1 MANHGFVKTKR
12 FMNFD
17 RVQNLLEDLNLR
29 LFNNKLQI
37 ESFFQK
43 EKPNIGWNVKY
54 EDYGSLSFWLNSFRF
69 FEIRHSSNGFMWWI
83 DSVILNEI
91 AVCFNG
97 IISDEGVSE
106 KWYGTRNKHNDFWKF
121 QEKIMFGGF
130 PKEEKK
136 LLLSLIK
143 VPIEFRK

>member
-1 MANHGFVKTKR
+1 MANHGFVKTKK

-17 RVQNLLEDLNLR
+17 RIQNLLEDLNLR
-29 LFNNKLQI
+29 LFKNKLQI
-37 ESFFQK
+37 KSSL
-43 EKPNIGWNVKY
+43 KPKVIWNVKY
-54 EDYGSLSFWLNSFRF
+54 EGYDYGSLNFWLNSSRF
-69 FEIRHSSNGFMWWI
+69 FEIRHNSNGFMWWI

-91 AVCFNG
+91 AVCFSG

-106 KWYGTRNKHNDFWKF
+106 KWHGTKNKYNDFWKF
-121 QEKIMFGGF
+121 QEKIMFNGF
-130 PKEEKK
+130 PKKEKK